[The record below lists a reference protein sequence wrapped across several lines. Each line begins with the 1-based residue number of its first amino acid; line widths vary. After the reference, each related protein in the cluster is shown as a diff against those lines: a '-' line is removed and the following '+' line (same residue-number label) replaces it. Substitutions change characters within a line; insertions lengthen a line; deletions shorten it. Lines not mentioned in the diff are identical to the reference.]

1 MAIPDPVEQTSQNE
15 GNASVIC
22 KKNNQQELEAIEA
35 QERLSAEVKE
45 LRHKAEVLETQV
57 KNLEASNGHKQE
69 MISELKLQWSSALKN
84 WTKNQQELVDQLQ
97 ESRHQV
103 DNLKLEN
110 ASAKE
115 VTYRFLSNTTTLLG
129 QHLAA

>member
-1 MAIPDPVEQTSQNE
+1 MARPDPVKQSSQNE
-15 GNASVIC
+15 GNATVIC

-35 QERLSAEVKE
+35 QERLSNEVKE

-57 KNLEASNGHKQE
+57 KNLETSNGHKQE

-115 VTYRFLSNTTTLLG
+115 VLL
-129 QHLAA
+129 LLLE